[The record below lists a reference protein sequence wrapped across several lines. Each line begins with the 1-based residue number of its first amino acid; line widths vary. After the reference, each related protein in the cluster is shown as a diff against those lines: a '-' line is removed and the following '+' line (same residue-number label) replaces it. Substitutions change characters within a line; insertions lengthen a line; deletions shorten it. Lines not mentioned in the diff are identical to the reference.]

1 MKKLAVVQGIIS
13 AAVLSL
19 ITVGSNNQVAN
30 AQRAVFLLDYKCV
43 DTGRGSWNPNTR
55 DISVGRELY
64 TSVMYMNSSSA
75 NYVASMTCRINSTDS
90 ATLRL
95 EFGIADNDR
104 GTNPNIVSVYLD
116 GNQVAAK
123 SVAPS
128 QVKTLLVDLKGA
140 KSLALETT
148 CSRASDCAN
157 VYFFK
162 AQIEGA
168 ASPGTRN

>member
-19 ITVGSNNQVAN
+19 IAVGSNNQVAN

-43 DTGRGSWNPNTR
+43 NTGNGDLGRDTS
-55 DISVGRELY
+55 DVSVGRELY
-64 TSVMYMNSSSA
+64 TSIMYMRSYSA
-75 NYVASMTCRINSTDS
+75 NSAASMTCRVNATES

-95 EFGIADNDR
+95 EFGIADNNR
-104 GTNPNIVSVYLD
+104 NASPSIVSVYLD

-128 QVKTLLVDLKGA
+128 QFKTLLVDLKGA